1 MVNLGSTCSWQAL
14 TFLLTIEGHKM
25 TMLEIQR
32 EYKQE
37 YEGLGDAKREELLH
51 EFKEN
56 SDTVKAT
63 LVATI
68 VYKIHKA
75 NASTPISL
83 KPIKSKI

>member
-37 YEGLGDAKREELLH
+37 YEGLGDAEREELLH

-56 SDTVKAT
+56 SDTVKAIRRPSPRGRILDVSNT
-63 LVATI
+63 VRNMMLLVI
-68 VYKIHKA
+68 
-75 NASTPISL
+75 
-83 KPIKSKI
+83 